1 MMAYMFVVIVD
12 KTQGTADYQQVLRET
27 AGKSEKEIRQA
38 LRDAYPFGERE
49 YHPYK
54 IWCDEIQRQRGFK
67 KKKCTEKARK
77 VQSGQM
83 EFSTGE

>member
-1 MMAYMFVVIVD
+1 MKRTWRDRARPII
-12 KTQGTADYQQVLRET
+12 QQVLRET

-67 KKKCTEKARK
+67 KKKQVNKARK
-77 VQSGQM
+77 VLKQSGQM